1 LITGLVIELAG
12 IHLVFVILMVWHLEL
27 TDGCVFV
34 SVTGVY
40 NHTAKWK
47 LSVMGDLFGR
57 EFHQEVH
64 NKFIQLFLQELHKLH
79 YSMFTTG

>member
-1 LITGLVIELAG
+1 MITGLVIELAG

-40 NHTAKWK
+40 SHTAKWK

-57 EFHQEVH
+57 VSSGSAQEVH
-64 NKFIQLFLQELHKLH
+64 TALFARIA
-79 YSMFTTG
+79 